1 MPHRHP
7 FGIGELNQGAPFAL
21 KQAWSDKCA
30 VLDEEDEGINEFDG
44 SVKLSN
50 EDIPPYPKGDGEN
63 AGWETAEEEEEALR
77 SHPYNHFLYQ
87 WQLFYDPDINYY
99 SFEVSDQPEAT
110 AGEDLTLRLSQVA
123 MKALGM
129 DAKSEDLLNT
139 REDLLKVFK
148 LFDDDKT
155 GTVSFKNLKR
165 VCQELGEN
173 MTDDELKEMMD
184 WADKDGD
191 GVLNE
196 DEFINAVMRKKD

>member
-1 MPHRHP
+1 MLT
-7 FGIGELNQGAPFAL
+7 F
-21 KQAWSDKCA
+21 
-30 VLDEEDEGINEFDG
+30 FD
-44 SVKLSN
+44 
-50 EDIPPYPKGDGEN
+50 PP
-63 AGWETAEEEEEALR
+63 
-77 SHPYNHFLYQ
+77 
-87 WQLFYDPDINYY
+87 
-99 SFEVSDQPEAT
+99 
-110 AGEDLTLRLSQVA
+110 RLSPR
-123 MKALGM
+123 
-129 DAKSEDLLNT
+129 SEKDT
-139 REDLLKVFK
+139 KEEILKVFK

>member
-1 MPHRHP
+1 M
-7 FGIGELNQGAPFAL
+7 G
-21 KQAWSDKCA
+21 
-30 VLDEEDEGINEFDG
+30 VLHSSMAKHGLTQDQVEEIKEAFDLFDTDG
-44 SVKLSN
+44 SGSIDVN
-50 EDIPPYPKGDGEN
+50 ELK
-63 AGWETAEEEEEALR
+63 
-77 SHPYNHFLYQ
+77 
-87 WQLFYDPDINYY
+87 
-99 SFEVSDQPEAT
+99 
-110 AGEDLTLRLSQVA
+110 VA

-129 DAKSEDLLNT
+129 MTARKQGEDT

>member
-1 MPHRHP
+1 M
-7 FGIGELNQGAPFAL
+7 AL
-21 KQAWSDKCA
+21 G
-30 VLDEEDEGINEFDG
+30 VLFDP
-44 SVKLSN
+44 VRVVA
-50 EDIPPYPKGDGEN
+50 GDGTIDFDEFL
-63 AGWETAEEEEEALR
+63 AMMTAR
-77 SHPYNHFLYQ
+77 KQ
-87 WQLFYDPDINYY
+87 
-99 SFEVSDQPEAT
+99 
-110 AGEDLTLRLSQVA
+110 GED
-123 MKALGM
+123 
-129 DAKSEDLLNT
+129 T

>member
-1 MPHRHP
+1 
-7 FGIGELNQGAPFAL
+7 
-21 KQAWSDKCA
+21 
-30 VLDEEDEGINEFDG
+30 
-44 SVKLSN
+44 
-50 EDIPPYPKGDGEN
+50 
-63 AGWETAEEEEEALR
+63 
-77 SHPYNHFLYQ
+77 
-87 WQLFYDPDINYY
+87 
-99 SFEVSDQPEAT
+99 
-110 AGEDLTLRLSQVA
+110 

-129 DAKSEDLLNT
+129 DAKSEEIRKLINDIDSDGDGTIDFDEFLAMMTARKQVKRNERETLACVHDSQPTRVCFADSPDFWFLQGEDT

>member
-1 MPHRHP
+1 MGTFINKMAKH
-7 FGIGELNQGAPFAL
+7 GLTQD
-21 KQAWSDKCA
+21 Q
-30 VLDEEDEGINEFDG
+30 VEEIKEAFDLFDTDG
-44 SVKLSN
+44 SGSIDVN
-50 EDIPPYPKGDGEN
+50 ELK
-63 AGWETAEEEEEALR
+63 
-77 SHPYNHFLYQ
+77 
-87 WQLFYDPDINYY
+87 
-99 SFEVSDQPEAT
+99 
-110 AGEDLTLRLSQVA
+110 VA

-129 DAKSEDLLNT
+129 DAKSEEIRKLINDIDTDGDGTIDFDEFLAMMTARKQGEDT

-184 WADKDGD
+184 WAEKDGD

-196 DEFINAVMRKKD
+196 DSSSTQSCARRIKFCLKPQPNVQHSVP

>member
-1 MPHRHP
+1 M
-7 FGIGELNQGAPFAL
+7 GV
-21 KQAWSDKCA
+21 S
-30 VLDEEDEGINEFDG
+30 VLENMAKHGLTQDQVEEIKEAFDLFDTDG
-44 SVKLSN
+44 SGSIDVN
-50 EDIPPYPKGDGEN
+50 ELK
-63 AGWETAEEEEEALR
+63 
-77 SHPYNHFLYQ
+77 
-87 WQLFYDPDINYY
+87 
-99 SFEVSDQPEAT
+99 
-110 AGEDLTLRLSQVA
+110 VA

-129 DAKSEDLLNT
+129 DAKSEEI
-139 REDLLKVFK
+139 RK
-148 LFDDDKT
+148 LFDDNKT

>member
-1 MPHRHP
+1 MGKHQTSNKMAKH
-7 FGIGELNQGAPFAL
+7 GLTQD
-21 KQAWSDKCA
+21 Q
-30 VLDEEDEGINEFDG
+30 VEEIKEAFDLFDTDG
-44 SVKLSN
+44 SGSIDVN
-50 EDIPPYPKGDGEN
+50 ELK
-63 AGWETAEEEEEALR
+63 
-77 SHPYNHFLYQ
+77 
-87 WQLFYDPDINYY
+87 
-99 SFEVSDQPEAT
+99 
-110 AGEDLTLRLSQVA
+110 VA

-129 DAKSEDLLNT
+129 DAKSEEIRKLINDIDSDGDGT

>member
-1 MPHRHP
+1 MSTRV
-7 FGIGELNQGAPFAL
+7 GYTGGDTDAPTY
-21 KQAWSDKCA
+21 
-30 VLDEEDEGINEFDG
+30 G
-44 SVKLSN
+44 SVCG
-50 EDIPPYPKGDGEN
+50 GDGH
-63 AGWETAEEEEEALR
+63 TEAMKVE
-77 SHPYNHFLYQ
+77 
-87 WQLFYDPDINYY
+87 YDPAVISY
-99 SFEVSDQPEAT
+99 
-110 AGEDLTLRLSQVA
+110 
-123 MKALGM
+123 
-129 DAKSEDLLNT
+129 
-139 REDLLKVFK
+139 EDLLKVFK

>member
-1 MPHRHP
+1 M
-7 FGIGELNQGAPFAL
+7 G
-21 KQAWSDKCA
+21 
-30 VLDEEDEGINEFDG
+30 VLHSSMAKHGLTQDQVEEIKEAFDLFDTDG
-44 SVKLSN
+44 SGSIDVN
-50 EDIPPYPKGDGEN
+50 ELK
-63 AGWETAEEEEEALR
+63 
-77 SHPYNHFLYQ
+77 
-87 WQLFYDPDINYY
+87 
-99 SFEVSDQPEAT
+99 
-110 AGEDLTLRLSQVA
+110 VA

-129 DAKSEDLLNT
+129 DAKSEEILAMMTARKQGEDT

>member
-1 MPHRHP
+1 M
-7 FGIGELNQGAPFAL
+7 G
-21 KQAWSDKCA
+21 
-30 VLDEEDEGINEFDG
+30 VLHSSMAKHGLTQDQVEEIKEAFDLFDTDG
-44 SVKLSN
+44 SGSIDVN
-50 EDIPPYPKGDGEN
+50 ELK
-63 AGWETAEEEEEALR
+63 
-77 SHPYNHFLYQ
+77 
-87 WQLFYDPDINYY
+87 
-99 SFEVSDQPEAT
+99 
-110 AGEDLTLRLSQVA
+110 VA

-129 DAKSEDLLNT
+129 DAKSEEARKLGEDT

>member
-1 MPHRHP
+1 MGDPK
-7 FGIGELNQGAPFAL
+7 LNMAKHGLTQD
-21 KQAWSDKCA
+21 Q
-30 VLDEEDEGINEFDG
+30 VEEIKEAFDLFDTDG
-44 SVKLSN
+44 SGSIDVN
-50 EDIPPYPKGDGEN
+50 ELK
-63 AGWETAEEEEEALR
+63 
-77 SHPYNHFLYQ
+77 
-87 WQLFYDPDINYY
+87 
-99 SFEVSDQPEAT
+99 
-110 AGEDLTLRLSQVA
+110 VA

-129 DAKSEDLLNT
+129 DADGDGTIDFDEFLAMMTARKQGEDT